1 MRNPATSLR
10 RLSQSLSINAK
21 SLPLSWSVFFLL
33 SVGLTA
39 GWTLDAQA
47 ASPETAPPQLKDVLT
62 QIDAAANRRDV
73 KAIAQFYGANFKNSD
88 GLTRGAMEQALTKFW
103 ERYPQLNYR
112 TELRDWQSEGNG
124 IVAETVTYITGI
136 TGTQA
141 SESLSMKLESTLRSR
156 QRFEGQKIVQQ
167 DILAERTQL
176 TSGANP
182 PDVEVTLPEQ
192 VRIGQQFNFDVIV
205 KEPLGDGFLLGTALE
220 EQIKPELYTK
230 PVDFELELL
239 PAGGIFKV
247 GKAPLRAENR
257 WISAVLIRGDGMT
270 LITQRLQVVDRP
282 SASTKP
288 SP

>member
-1 MRNPATSLR
+1 MYNPATSLR
-10 RLSQSLSINAK
+10 RLSQSLSTNAK
-21 SLPLSWSVFFLL
+21 SLSWSCSVFFLL
-33 SVGLTA
+33 TLGLTA

-47 ASPETAPPQLKDVLT
+47 ESPETAPPQLKDVLT

-73 KAIAQFYGANFKNSD
+73 KAIAQFYSANFKNSD
-88 GLTRGAMEQALTKFW
+88 GLTRASMEKVLSKFW
-103 ERYPQLNYR
+103 ERYSQVNYR
-112 TELRDWQSEGNG
+112 TELRDWKSEGNG
-124 IVAETVTYITGI
+124 IVAETVTHI

-141 SESLSMKLESTLRSR
+141 SDNLSMKLDSTLRSR

-182 PDVEVTLPEQ
+182 PVVEVNLPEQ

-220 EQIKPELYTK
+220 EPIKPELYTK
-230 PVDFELELL
+230 PADFELELL

-247 GKAPLRAENR
+247 GKAPVRAENR

-282 SASTKP
+282 STSTTKS